1 MYIIKH
7 RVFFYILSGILLI
20 ASMGSLIFNKWN
32 YSIEFT
38 GGALLELSYKDKPPM
53 EDIKTALNKLGW
65 GTIQVQAAGD
75 KSVLIRTKDLS
86 EKERQQ
92 LITTASLGNMTE
104 IVRFSSYG
112 PSIGAEL
119 RSNSIWAIFT
129 VLIGIMLYVAYA
141 FRQVSKPVSSWMY
154 GFITVIALAHDVIIP
169 AGIYIMLSAH
179 NIGVQIDVLFVTALL
194 TVLGFSVHDTIVVFD
209 RTRENLRIGEK
220 ESFETTV
227 GKSVSQTFTRSI
239 NTSLTVLIVIGALY
253 LFGGET
259 TRYFAF
265 TLGIGVII
273 GTYSSI
279 FIGSPLLVTMANL
292 MDKRKR

>member
-1 MYIIKH
+1 
-7 RVFFYILSGILLI
+7 
-20 ASMGSLIFNKWN
+20 
-32 YSIEFT
+32 
-38 GGALLELSYKDKPPM
+38 
-53 EDIKTALNKLGW
+53 
-65 GTIQVQAAGD
+65 VQAAGE

-86 EKERQQ
+86 EKERQE
-92 LITTASLGNMTE
+92 LITTASLGEKTQ

-154 GFITVIALAHDVIIP
+154 GLITVIALAHDVIIP
-169 AGIYIMLSAH
+169 AGIYIMLSAR
-179 NIGVQIDVLFVTALL
+179 NIGVEIDVLFVTALL

-209 RTRENLRIGEK
+209 RTREHLRSGVK

-259 TRYFAF
+259 TKYFAF

-279 FIGSPLLVTMANL
+279 FIGSPLLVTMANFIE
-292 MDKRKR
+292 KRKR